1 MSNKYTLDNILEML
15 NGIDNGFSY
24 EQVYF
29 VYHSLNGN
37 KEQAEYFEKLC
48 LDESDKLNREIEKLK
63 KPEEI
68 ENNISINNIDTI
80 DAK

>member
-48 LDESDKLNREIEKLK
+48 LDEANKLNREIEKLK

>member
-37 KEQAEYFEKLC
+37 TEQADYFEKLC
-48 LDESDKLNREIEKLK
+48 LDEANKLNREIEKLK